1 MIRKIIATIVAG
13 AMFFNLTLSA
23 AASPLSTEPVSN
35 TYTQSAGAKA
45 EPQPDFF
52 PAVVIAAAAVG
63 FVAGY
68 NAGQAAGDGQ
78 PQHVTLSPVA
88 ETALD

>member
-1 MIRKIIATIVAG
+1 MIRKIIATVVAG
-13 AMFFNLTLSA
+13 SMFFGLTLNA
-23 AASPLSTEPVSN
+23 AASPLSTESVSN

-52 PAVVIAAAAVG
+52 PAVVAVAAVS

-68 NAGQAAGDGQ
+68 AAGQAAGDGQ
-78 PQHVTLSPVA
+78 PQQVTLSPVA